1 MANSTRIEIPAEL
14 ERKMEH
20 AIARYPSE
28 RCRSAA
34 MPLLHLWQE
43 HFGFISD
50 EAVLW
55 IAEKL
60 GLQPI
65 NILELVTFYPIF
77 RQQPAGK
84 THIRICRTL
93 SCAMAGGLELMENL
107 RVKLGIEGPS
117 DGEEMHNPIAI
128 SADGN
133 YSVEFVECLASCH
146 TAPVC
151 MIGEE
156 LHEKVNPE
164 SATDVIGNRPAYA
177 EATAGKRS
185 AIGNPELAWPPH
197 PMEHRLVYKNIGRP
211 GWTSDIDCYLRDGG
225 YEQLK
230 QALTLSRVDII
241 NKVKNSGLR
250 GRGGAGFS
258 CGLKWSFIKPDEK
271 RPVYL
276 ICNAD
281 ESEPGTFKD
290 RYIIHYDPHQLLEG
304 MLISCYALNV
314 HTAYIYTRGEFPD
327 GAKILERAIEEAR
340 GHDFLGKNIL
350 GSGFDVEFYIHRGA
364 GAYICGEETGLI
376 ESLEGKRGYPRIKP
390 PYFPAVLGLYMCPT
404 IVNNVETLCNIKHI
418 IAIGGAE
425 YARLGRPN
433 NTGTRVLCVSG
444 DVRHPGYFEVEVGT
458 VTMGQ
463 LIYEMAGG
471 LRPGRKLKAV
481 IPGGSSAKVLR
492 ADERFKLKERQ
503 PDGSTTEREISIDDI
518 PMDFDSLAATGS
530 MAGSGGVIVLDDS
543 RDMVWVL
550 NNINK
555 FYAHESCG
563 QCTPCREGSLWMQ
576 KITDRM
582 LRGGGVV
589 EDPKTLKTI
598 GDNIAGRTICAFGE
612 ACAWPTQSFV
622 EKFSEEFAARA
633 QKPVPPPLPP
643 EYAPEELIDEESIPT
658 VPMAHDPGWEKAGAK
673 GTI

>member
-1 MANSTRIEIPAEL
+1 MAATTGLEIPAEL
-14 ERKMEH
+14 VRRMDE
-20 AIARYPSE
+20 AIARYPQE
-28 RCRSAA
+28 HRRSAV

-43 HFGFISD
+43 HFGFIGD
-50 EAVLW
+50 DAIFW
-55 IAEKL
+55 IAKKL
-60 GLQPI
+60 DLQPI
-65 NILELVTFYPIF
+65 HILEVVTFYPMF
-77 RQQPAGK
+77 RQRPPGK

-93 SCAMAGGLELMENL
+93 SCAMAGGCEVMDNL
-107 RVKLGIEGPS
+107 CLNLGIQRPS
-117 DGEEMHNPIAI
+117 DGEEMHNPVGV
-128 SADGN
+128 SDDGN

-151 MIGEE
+151 MVGEE
-156 LHEKVNPE
+156 LHEKINPQ
-164 SATDVIGNRPAYA
+164 AAGDLVGNVKAQVGNRGL
-177 EATAGKRS
+177 T
-185 AIGNPELAWPPH
+185 WPPH
-197 PMEHRLVYKNIGRP
+197 RLEHRLVYKNIGRP
-211 GWTSDIDCYLRDGG
+211 GWRSDMECYLGDGG

-230 QALTLSRVDII
+230 QALTLSREDIV

-290 RYIIHYDPHQLLEG
+290 RYIIHEDPHQLLEG

-314 HTAYIYTRGEFPD
+314 HNAYIYIRGEFPE
-327 GAKILERAIEEAR
+327 GAKILERAIAEAR
-340 GHDFLGKNIL
+340 QRNFLGKNIL

-418 IAIGGAE
+418 IAMGGAE
-425 YARLGRPN
+425 YARLGKPN

-444 DVRHPGYFEVEVGT
+444 DVQRPGYFEVEVGA

-463 LIYEMAGG
+463 LIYQMAGG
-471 LRPGRKLKAV
+471 LGPGRKLKAV

-503 PDGSTTEREISIDDI
+503 ADGSTKEREISIDDI
-518 PMDFDSLAATGS
+518 PMDRAA
-530 MAGSGGVIVLDDS
+530 
-543 RDMVWVL
+543 
-550 NNINK
+550 
-555 FYAHESCG
+555 
-563 QCTPCREGSLWMQ
+563 
-576 KITDRM
+576 
-582 LRGGGVV
+582 
-589 EDPKTLKTI
+589 
-598 GDNIAGRTICAFGE
+598 
-612 ACAWPTQSFV
+612 
-622 EKFSEEFAARA
+622 
-633 QKPVPPPLPP
+633 
-643 EYAPEELIDEESIPT
+643 
-658 VPMAHDPGWEKAGAK
+658 
-673 GTI
+673 

>member
-1 MANSTRIEIPAEL
+1 MDE
-14 ERKMEH
+14 
-20 AIARYPSE
+20 AIAHYPE
-28 RCRSAA
+28 DHRRSAA

-50 EAVLW
+50 EGVLW
-55 IAEKL
+55 IAAKL
-60 GLQPI
+60 SLQPI
-65 NILELVTFYPIF
+65 KILELVTFYPMF
-77 RQQPAGK
+77 RQQPVGK
-84 THIRICRTL
+84 THIRVCRTL
-93 SCAMAGGLELMENL
+93 SCAMAGSYQLIENL
-107 RVKLGIEGPS
+107 CAATGIERRGHA
-117 DGEEMHNPIAI
+117 DAMHNPI
-128 SADGN
+128 SVSPDGN
-133 YSVEFVECLASCH
+133 YSVEFVECLASCG
-146 TAPVC
+146 TPPVC

-156 LHEKVNPE
+156 LRENVDVDSIADLLRHQTSNIKHQT
-164 SATDVIGNRPAYA
+164 SA
-177 EATAGKRS
+177 
-185 AIGNPELAWPPH
+185 H
-197 PMEHRLVYKNIGRP
+197 PLEHRLIFKNIGRED
-211 GWTSDIDCYLRDGG
+211 WTTDIDCYLRNSG

-230 QALTLSRVDII
+230 EALTMPRSEIVD
-241 NKVKNSGLR
+241 KVKNSGLR
-250 GRGGAGFS
+250 GRGGAGFP
-258 CGLKWSFIKPDEK
+258 CGVKWSFIKPDEK
-271 RPVYL
+271 KPVYL

-290 RYIIHYDPHQLLEG
+290 RYIIHEDPHQLLEG
-304 MLISCYALNV
+304 ILISCFALNAR
-314 HTAYIYTRGEFPD
+314 TAYIYIRGEFPE
-327 GAKILERAIEEAR
+327 GAKILERAIEQAR
-340 GHDFLGKNIL
+340 EHNFLGRNVL
-350 GSGFDVEFYIHRGA
+350 GSGFDVEVYVHRGA

-404 IVNNVETLCNIKHI
+404 IVNNVETLCHIKHI
-418 IAIGGAE
+418 IAMGGVN

-433 NTGTRVLCVSG
+433 NTGTRIVCVSG
-444 DVRHPGYFEVEVGT
+444 DVQRPGYFEIEVGA

-471 LRPGRKLKAV
+471 LKPGRKLKAV

-492 ADERFKLKERQ
+492 ADERFKLKQ
-503 PDGSTTEREISIDDI
+503 KQTDGSTVEREMSIDEI
-518 PMDFDSLAATGS
+518 PMDFDSLAAAGS

-543 RDMVWVL
+543 RDMVWAL
-550 NNINK
+550 NNINE

-582 LRGGGVV
+582 LRGGGVT

-622 EKFSEEFAARA
+622 QKFPEEFAARA

-643 EYAPEELIDEESIPT
+643 EYTPEELMEQEEISVTPL
-658 VPMAHDPGWEKAGAK
+658 AHDPGWEKAGTA

>member
-1 MANSTRIEIPAEL
+1 MANSTSPAIPAEL
-14 ERKMEH
+14 ERKMDE
-20 AIARYPSE
+20 AIARYPSDH
-28 RCRSAA
+28 RRSAA

-55 IAEKL
+55 IAKKL

-65 NILELVTFYPIF
+65 NILELVTFYPMF
-77 RQQPAGK
+77 RQKPAGK
-84 THIRICRTL
+84 THIRVCRTL
-93 SCAMAGGLELMENL
+93 SCAMAGGFELMENL
-107 RVKLGIEGPS
+107 CAALEIQHPPDGDGIH
-117 DGEEMHNPIAI
+117 DPIAV

-133 YSVEFVECLASCH
+133 YSVEFVECLASCG

-151 MIGEE
+151 MIGEQ
-156 LHEKVNPE
+156 LHEQLDPNSIADLLRNQTSNIKHQT
-164 SATDVIGNRPAYA
+164 S
-177 EATAGKRS
+177 
-185 AIGNPELAWPPH
+185 PH
-197 PMEHRLVYKNIGRP
+197 PLEHRLVYKNIGRTD
-211 GWTSDIDCYLRDGG
+211 WTTDIDCYLRDGG

-230 QALTLSRVDII
+230 QALTMSRSDIV

-290 RYIIHYDPHQLLEG
+290 RYIIHEDPHQLLEG
-304 MLISCYALNV
+304 ILISCYALNAR
-314 HTAYIYTRGEFPD
+314 TAYIYIRGEFPE
-327 GAKILERAIEEAR
+327 GAKILEHAIEEAR
-340 GHDFLGKNIL
+340 QHNFLGKNIL
-350 GSGFDVEFYIHRGA
+350 GSGFDVEIYIHRGA

-404 IVNNVETLCNIKHI
+404 IVNNVETLCAVKHI
-418 IAIGGAE
+418 IAMGGTE

-433 NTGTRVLCVSG
+433 NTGTRIVCVSG
-444 DVRHPGYFEVEVGT
+444 DVQRPGYFEIEVGA

-471 LRPGRKLKAV
+471 LRPGRELKAV

-492 ADERFKLKERQ
+492 ADERFKLKQRQ
-503 PDGSTTEREISIDDI
+503 PDGSTIERELSIDEI
-518 PMDFDSLAATGS
+518 PMDFDSLTAAGS
-530 MAGSGGVIVLDDS
+530 MAGSGGVIVLDNS

-550 NNINK
+550 NNINE

-563 QCTPCREGSLWMQ
+563 QCTPCREGSLWMK

-589 EDPKTLKTI
+589 EDPHTLKTI

-622 EKFSEEFAARA
+622 EKFPEEFATRA
-633 QKPVPPPLPP
+633 QKPIPPPLPP
-643 EYAPEELIDEESIPT
+643 EYTPEELIEEESIPT
-658 VPMAHDPGWEKAGAK
+658 VPMAHDPGWEKDGAK

>member
-1 MANSTRIEIPAEL
+1 MDE
-14 ERKMEH
+14 
-20 AIARYPSE
+20 AIARFPSDH
-28 RCRSAA
+28 RRSAA

-43 HFGFISD
+43 HFAFISD
-50 EAVLW
+50 EAVVW

-60 GLQPI
+60 GLPPI
-65 NILELVTFYPIF
+65 NILELVTFYPMF
-77 RQQPAGK
+77 RREAPGK

-93 SCAMAGGLELMENL
+93 SCAMAGGFELMENL
-107 RVKLGIEGPS
+107 CTTLVIQRAPGG
-117 DGEEMHNPIAI
+117 DGMHNPIMI
-128 SADGN
+128 SANGD
-133 YSVEFVECLASCH
+133 YSVEFVECLASCG

-151 MIGEE
+151 MIGEQLYE
-156 LHEKVNPE
+156 NVDMNSIADLLRKQTSNIKHQT
-164 SATDVIGNRPAYA
+164 S
-177 EATAGKRS
+177 
-185 AIGNPELAWPPH
+185 PH
-197 PMEHRLVYKNIGRP
+197 PLEHRLIFKNIGRSD
-211 GWTSDIDCYLRDGG
+211 WTTDIDCYLRDGG

-230 QALTLSRVDII
+230 QALTLSRADIV

-290 RYIIHYDPHQLLEG
+290 RYIIHEDPHQLLEG
-304 MLISCYALNV
+304 ILISCYALNAR
-314 HTAYIYTRGEFPD
+314 TAYIYIRGEFPE

-340 GHDFLGKNIL
+340 THNFLGKDIL
-350 GSGFDVEFYIHRGA
+350 GSGFDAEVYIHRGA

-390 PYFPAVLGLYMCPT
+390 PYFPAVLGLYMYPT
-404 IVNNVETLCNIKHI
+404 IVNNVETLCHIRHI
-418 IAIGGAE
+418 IAMGGSE

-433 NTGTRVLCVSG
+433 NTGTRILSVSG
-444 DVRHPGYFEVEVGT
+444 DVQRPGYFEIEVGA

-463 LIYEMAGG
+463 LIYQMAGG

-492 ADERFKLKERQ
+492 ADERFTLKQ
-503 PDGSTTEREISIDDI
+503 KQSDGATIKREMSIDEI
-518 PMDFDSLAATGS
+518 PMDFDSLTAAGS

-550 NNINK
+550 NNINE

-622 EKFSEEFAARA
+622 EKFPEEFAARA
-633 QKPVPPPLPP
+633 KKPAPPPLPP
-643 EYAPEELIDEESIPT
+643 EYTPKELIEEEEIPT
-658 VPMAHDPGWEKAGAK
+658 VPMAHDPGWEKAGVK

>member
-1 MANSTRIEIPAEL
+1 
-14 ERKMEH
+14 
-20 AIARYPSE
+20 
-28 RCRSAA
+28 

-50 EAVLW
+50 EGVLW
-55 IAEKL
+55 IAAKL
-60 GLQPI
+60 SLQPI
-65 NILELVTFYPIF
+65 KILELVTFYPMF
-77 RQQPAGK
+77 RQQPVGK
-84 THIRICRTL
+84 THIRVCRTL
-93 SCAMAGGLELMENL
+93 SCAMVGSYQLMENL
-107 RVKLGIEGPS
+107 CAATGIERRGHA
-117 DGEEMHNPIAI
+117 DAMHNPI
-128 SADGN
+128 SVSPDGN
-133 YSVEFVECLASCH
+133 YSVEFVECLASCG

-156 LHEKVNPE
+156 LRENVDVDSIADLLRHQTSNIKHQT
-164 SATDVIGNRPAYA
+164 SA
-177 EATAGKRS
+177 
-185 AIGNPELAWPPH
+185 H
-197 PMEHRLVYKNIGRP
+197 PLEHRLIFKNIGRED
-211 GWTSDIDCYLRDGG
+211 WTTDINCYLRNSG

-230 QALTLSRVDII
+230 EALTMPRSEIVD
-241 NKVKNSGLR
+241 KVKNSGLR
-250 GRGGAGFS
+250 GRGGAGFP
-258 CGLKWSFIKPDEK
+258 CGVKWSFIKPDEK
-271 RPVYL
+271 KPVYL

-290 RYIIHYDPHQLLEG
+290 RYIIHEDPHQLLEG
-304 MLISCYALNV
+304 ILISCFALNAR
-314 HTAYIYTRGEFPD
+314 TAYIYVRGEFPE
-327 GAKILERAIEEAR
+327 GAKILERAIEQAR
-340 GHDFLGKNIL
+340 EHNFLGRNVL
-350 GSGFDVEFYIHRGA
+350 GSGFDVEVYVHRGA

-404 IVNNVETLCNIKHI
+404 IVNNVETLCHIKHI
-418 IAIGGAE
+418 IAMGGVN

-433 NTGTRVLCVSG
+433 NTGTRIVCVSG
-444 DVRHPGYFEVEVGT
+444 DVQRPGYFEIEVGA

-471 LRPGRKLKAV
+471 LKPRRKLKAV

-492 ADERFKLKERQ
+492 ADERFKLKQ
-503 PDGSTTEREISIDDI
+503 KQTDGSTVEREMSIDEI
-518 PMDFDSLAATGS
+518 PVDFDSLAAAGS
-530 MAGSGGVIVLDDS
+530 MAGSGGIIVLDDS
-543 RDMVWVL
+543 RDMVWAL
-550 NNINK
+550 NNINE

-582 LRGGGVV
+582 LHGGGVT

-622 EKFSEEFAARA
+622 QKFPEEFAARA

-643 EYAPEELIDEESIPT
+643 EYTPEELMKKKEISVTPL
-658 VPMAHDPGWEKAGAK
+658 AHDPGWEKAGTA

>member
-1 MANSTRIEIPAEL
+1 MDE
-14 ERKMEH
+14 
-20 AIARYPSE
+20 AIGRYPKE
-28 RCRSAA
+28 HRRSAA

-43 HFGFISD
+43 QFGFISD
-50 EAVLW
+50 DGVLW
-55 IAEKL
+55 IAAKL

-65 NILELVTFYPIF
+65 NILELVTFYPMF
-77 RQQPAGK
+77 RQTPTGK
-84 THIRICRTL
+84 THMRVCRTL
-93 SCAMAGGLELMENL
+93 SCATAGSYRLMENL
-107 RVKLGIEGPS
+107 CAATGIERQHHG
-117 DGEEMHNPIAI
+117 DGMHNPISV

-133 YSVEFVECLASCH
+133 YSIEFVECLASCG

-156 LHEKVNPE
+156 LRENVDVTSIADLLRNQTSNIK
-164 SATDVIGNRPAYA
+164 SARGRIRRGEHQT
-177 EATAGKRS
+177 S
-185 AIGNPELAWPPH
+185 PH
-197 PMEHRLVYKNIGRP
+197 PLEHRLIFKNIGRED
-211 GWTSDIDCYLRDGG
+211 WTTDIDCYLRDGG

-230 QALTLSRVDII
+230 QALTMSRAEIVD
-241 NKVKNSGLR
+241 KVKNSGLR
-250 GRGGAGFS
+250 GRGGAGFP
-258 CGLKWSFIKPDEK
+258 CGVKWSFIKTDEK
-271 RPVYL
+271 KPVYL

-290 RYIIHYDPHQLLEG
+290 RYIIHEDPHQLLEG
-304 MLISCYALNV
+304 ILISCFALNAR
-314 HTAYIYTRGEFPD
+314 TAYIYIRGEFPE
-327 GAKILERAIEEAR
+327 GARILERAIEEAR
-340 GHDFLGKNIL
+340 QRNFLGRNVL
-350 GSGFDVEFYIHRGA
+350 GSGFDVEVYVHRGA

-404 IVNNVETLCNIKHI
+404 IVNNVETLCHVKHI
-418 IAIGGAE
+418 IAMGGAN
-425 YARLGRPN
+425 YAQLGRPN
-433 NTGTRVLCVSG
+433 NTGTRIVCISG
-444 DVRHPGYFEVEVGT
+444 DVQRPGYFEIEVGA

-471 LRPGRKLKAV
+471 LKPGRKLKAI

-492 ADERFKLKERQ
+492 ADERFKLKQKQR
-503 PDGSTTEREISIDDI
+503 DGSTIEREMSIDEI
-518 PMDFDSLAATGS
+518 PMDFDSLAAAGS

-543 RDMVWVL
+543 RDMVWAL
-550 NNINK
+550 NNINE

-582 LRGGGVV
+582 LRGGGVT

-622 EKFSEEFAARA
+622 EKFPEEFAARA

-643 EYAPEELIDEESIPT
+643 EYTPEELIEEESIPT
-658 VPMAHDPGWEKAGAK
+658 VPMAHDPGWEKAGTA